1 MISSCREENHP
12 HQGEERAR
20 AGRRNVVAFP
30 CAGIENTK
38 GPYPG
43 SQKDFSTV
51 FLGGSRC
58 LRKGQFVK
66 LTYCGCLL
74 SCLSLHTHKNLAF
87 D

>member
-1 MISSCREENHP
+1 MISSRREENHP
-12 HQGEERAR
+12 NQGEERAR
-20 AGRRNVVAFP
+20 AGRRNVVTFL

-51 FLGGSRC
+51 FLGESRC

-74 SCLSLHTHKNLAF
+74 SCLRLYTQEPSP
-87 D
+87 